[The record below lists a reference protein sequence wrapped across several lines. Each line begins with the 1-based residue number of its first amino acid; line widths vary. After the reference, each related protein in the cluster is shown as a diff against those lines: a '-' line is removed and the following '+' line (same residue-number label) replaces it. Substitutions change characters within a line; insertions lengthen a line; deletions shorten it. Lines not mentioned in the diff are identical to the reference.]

1 MATPTPPS
9 PRSYRRYLT
18 SALHTRFVHAALF
31 SFGIALHNVF
41 WIGGERDLI
50 WSWLPV
56 GPAGIKALV
65 FSLSS
70 FLIFVLQIATLAI
83 GSQTTASHFSTFRKN
98 SLSFAAVQT
107 YGWYLASAWWFS
119 EAYIWSSPDLSW
131 VTKNHHGPLDRLN
144 ERPIFFRFYASVL
157 ALCAATLHLY
167 QHRSTLHFPISK
179 LPSTPKADEYHKSTH
194 VLDPVQSQI
203 WRKVIPFTLESASV
217 VAVSLILSPFIYNYF
232 FRGLFWSGHLFF
244 AKLYFN
250 ISRADETYSGYP
262 PLGKFLLHSGGA
274 GFLLMMTWQLS
285 TFLFLTSMAQEPTKS
300 GYPLSRSSK
309 DPNGTLLSGL
319 KAKRDVV
326 KTFAYWELAIIAQK
340 HKDRRQAIFED
351 IERPTGPMWTQM
363 QQPGL
368 RILQNIVTRIDDS
381 LRTAAAA
388 QTPARAGTLPRIV
401 GEASAPSIYAPTPR
415 ASLREYLVSN
425 TLRDFGSSQKP
436 FRPPVKEIADAV
448 GKSSF
453 SALLRQWLFEPSSSC
468 IAWLF
473 SSTRAA
479 KINALVLG
487 TPNGNAALLV
497 DIIESITKMLVAS
510 LGEDT
515 YGRATPTVPETVT
528 VFTKT
533 LTAIEDLMSVN
544 QGYTEG
550 EIEEVEI
557 VVQRLRGGLR
567 ELLAAFQLYLI
578 DVGLGIAELNQAKRA
593 IEEPKSNGLNGSSGM
608 PLLKESQ
615 QEERSRKAQTQQRQ
629 QREPAKRAEQEQA
642 KGHSNDV
649 LPSSGSFG
657 RTNSNRRLFP
667 RREMQE
673 VR

>member
-1 MATPTPPS
+1 MD
-9 PRSYRRYLT
+9 
-18 SALHTRFVHAALF
+18 V
-31 SFGIALHNVF
+31 
-41 WIGGERDLI
+41 
-50 WSWLPV
+50 
-56 GPAGIKALV
+56 
-65 FSLSS
+65 
-70 FLIFVLQIATLAI
+70 
-83 GSQTTASHFSTFRKN
+83 GSQTTTSHFSTFRTN
-98 SLSFAAVQT
+98 TLSFAAVQT
-107 YGWYLASAWWFS
+107 YGWYLASAWWFA

-131 VTKNHHGPLDRLN
+131 VTTHHHGSPDRLN

-157 ALCAATLHLY
+157 ALCAGTLHLY
-167 QHRSTLHFPISK
+167 RNRSTLHFPISK
-179 LPSTPKADEYHKSTH
+179 LASSPNADGYHKSTH
-194 VLDPVQSQI
+194 VLEPIQSQM
-203 WRKVIPFTLESASV
+203 WRAVVPFALESASV
-217 VAVSLILSPFIYNYF
+217 AVVSLIVSPFIYNYF

-262 PLGKFLLHSGGA
+262 PLGIFLLYSGFA
-274 GFLLMMTWQLS
+274 GFLLMATWQLT

-300 GYPLSRSSK
+300 GFPLSRSSK
-309 DPNGTLLSGL
+309 DPNGTLLNGL

-368 RILQNIVTRIDDS
+368 KVLQDIVTRIND
-381 LRTAAAA
+381 
-388 QTPARAGTLPRIV
+388 PARAATAAPAQTQVGALPRLV
-401 GEASAPSIYAPTPR
+401 DETPTLSIYAPEPR
-415 ASLREYLVSN
+415 PKLRELLVSN
-425 TLRDFGSSQKP
+425 TLREYGSSQQP
-436 FRPPVKEIADAV
+436 FRPPVKEIVDAV
-448 GKSSF
+448 GKSTI
-453 SALLRQWLFEPSSSC
+453 SAQLRQWLFNPSSTC

-473 SSTRAA
+473 NSTRAA

-487 TPNGNAALLV
+487 SPNGNAALLV

-515 YGRATPTVPETVT
+515 YGKATPTVPETVT
-528 VFTKT
+528 VFTQT
-533 LTAIEDLMSVN
+533 LTAIEDLMSTN
-544 QGYTEG
+544 KGYGGG

-557 VVQRLRGGLR
+557 VVQRLRSGLR

-593 IEEPKSNGLNGSSGM
+593 IEEPKPDGKNSDSGGRF
-608 PLLKESQ
+608 L
-615 QEERSRKAQTQQRQ
+615 QEPPQREPIHQKQPQQRQ
-629 QREPAKRAEQEQA
+629 QREPTRRAEQEIST
-642 KGHSNDV
+642 GRSNDIR
-649 LPSSGSFG
+649 PSSGSFG
-657 RTNSNRRLFP
+657 RTNSTKRLFP